1 MRHACLSPAR
11 RLTMARRAT
20 APMEAS
26 ASPRK
31 PSVAARSRSSSV
43 EILLVANRATAS
55 GRSSRSMPAPSSTT
69 RRRRTPPSARST
81 AMDWAPASR
90 LFSSNSFSAAAGR
103 STTSPAAI
111 WFTRSSG
118 SARMRPTRGM
128 LHWLTC
134 SPAGRGPRARS
145 GMTPKLPLAAP
156 ANPEAADQ
164 ALQAEQLRLL
174 FRFSVVG
181 HLATLLVIFTLGA
194 ILWEDLARPALF
206 MWFVATSLTAI
217 GRYLLY
223 KAFIRQTPPSHEL
236 RLWGGRFIAGTIL
249 AGVCWAMIGSLLLP
263 DATRMVQRLSVVML
277 VMLL

>member
-1 MRHACLSPAR
+1 
-11 RLTMARRAT
+11 
-20 APMEAS
+20 
-26 ASPRK
+26 
-31 PSVAARSRSSSV
+31 
-43 EILLVANRATAS
+43 
-55 GRSSRSMPAPSSTT
+55 
-69 RRRRTPPSARST
+69 
-81 AMDWAPASR
+81 
-90 LFSSNSFSAAAGR
+90 
-103 STTSPAAI
+103 
-111 WFTRSSG
+111 
-118 SARMRPTRGM
+118 
-128 LHWLTC
+128 
-134 SPAGRGPRARS
+134 
-145 GMTPKLPLAAP
+145 MTPKLPLAAP

-236 RLWGGRFIAGTIL
+236 RLWEGRFIAGTIL

-277 VMLL
+277 VMLLMTGAVAYYAPHRYAYKIMAFFGLVPLAVTLGASGDRNQMFISGVSE